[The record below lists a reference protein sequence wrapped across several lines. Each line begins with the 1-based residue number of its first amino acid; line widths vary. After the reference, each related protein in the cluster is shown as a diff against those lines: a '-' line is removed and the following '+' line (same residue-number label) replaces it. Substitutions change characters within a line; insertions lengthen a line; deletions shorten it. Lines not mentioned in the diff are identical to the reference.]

1 MARRVLLDTH
11 LLLWAAL
18 LPERLPAAAARIMQA
33 TENTLYF
40 SVCSLWETAIKL
52 SRPRKDLVIDLSA
65 WRTGLL
71 DNGYLE
77 LPILAEHTLAV
88 QQLPALHQDPFDRL
102 LLAQARCEKLELL
115 TADAQ
120 LAAYGAPVLQA

>member
-18 LPERLPAAAARIMQA
+18 LPERLPPAAARIMQRA
-33 TENTLYF
+33 ENALFF
-40 SVCSLWETAIKL
+40 SVASLWETAIKL
-52 SRPRKDLVIDLSA
+52 SRPRKDLAIDLPT
-65 WRTGLL
+65 WRAGLL

-77 LPILAEHTLAV
+77 LPILAEHVIAV
-88 QQLPALHQDPFDRL
+88 QHLPALHQDPFDRL
-102 LLAQARCEKLELL
+102 LLAQARCERLELL

-120 LAAYGAPVLQA
+120 LAAYGAPVLPA